1 MRGALKNLDLG
12 LIGNC
17 SISALIDRQ
26 AQVVWCCLPR
36 FDGDPVF
43 HALLGAP
50 ETAPYHG
57 AFSIE
62 IENQTDASQVYVE
75 NTAIL
80 KTTLRAAGGAVE
92 VTDFCPRF
100 YIRDRIFRPQM
111 LVRRIVPIDG
121 NPRVRIRVR
130 PRFDYGSRIASITYG
145 SNHVRYVGEKLTVRL
160 TTDAPIDYVLE
171 ETAFKVS
178 EPIHLILGPDETLS
192 EGPAEAAHAFAENTT
207 NYWRVWT
214 HRLALPPEWQDAVI
228 RAAITLKMCSY
239 EPTGAIVAAMTTSI
253 PEAPNSARNWDYRY
267 CWIRDAFFVVRALNS
282 LAAVGTMER
291 YFRWIMNIVD
301 DALAGHIQPVYGIA
315 LERQLIERT
324 IDNLYGYRGMG
335 PVRVGNQAHQHFQND
350 TYGNLVLGVAPVFF
364 DSRLF
369 MKAGSTEFFRLEILG
384 ERAFHLYDKPDA
396 GIWELRSRARIHTS
410 SSVMCWAACD
420 RLAKIA
426 ARLQQSQSAALWA
439 KRAIAIRDAILARA
453 WSDKRQAFVESFD
466 GVHLDASVLLMGEVG
481 FLEPHDPRFVA
492 TVERIEEVLGTG
504 PHLLRYEEAD
514 DFGAPETAFNICAF
528 WRLEALAR
536 IGRRDQAREKFEE
549 LLRARN
555 HLGLMSEDT
564 DPSSGEAWGNFPQ
577 TYSMVGIING
587 AMRLSCPWET
597 VV

>member
-1 MRGALKNLDLG
+1 LRNLDLG

-17 SISALIDRQ
+17 SVSALIDRQ

-43 HALLGAP
+43 HALLSAP
-50 ETAPYHG
+50 G
-57 AFSIE
+57 SGSDGVFSIE
-62 IENQTDASQVYVE
+62 IENQTGASQAYVE

-80 KTTLRAAGGAVE
+80 KTTLRAEGGAIE
-92 VTDFCPRF
+92 ITDFCPRF
-100 YIRDRIFRPQM
+100 YRHDRIFRPQM

-121 NPRVRIRVR
+121 NPRVRIRLR
-130 PRFDYGSRIASITYG
+130 PRFDYGSRTPSITHG

-171 ETAFKVS
+171 ETAFKVTG
-178 EPIHLILGPDETLS
+178 PIHLILGPDETLS
-192 EGPAEAAHAFAENTT
+192 EGPAEAAHTFGENTA

-214 HRLALPPEWQDAVI
+214 HRLALPLEWQEAVI
-228 RAAITLKMCSY
+228 RAAITLKICSY

-253 PEAPNSARNWDYRY
+253 PEAPNSTRNWDYRY

-282 LAAVGTMER
+282 LAAVGTMEN

-324 IDNLYGYRGMG
+324 IDNLQGYRGMG

-369 MKAGSTEFFRLEILG
+369 LKAGATEFLRLEILG
-384 ERAFHLYDKPDA
+384 ERALHLYDKPDA

-426 ARLQQSQSAALWA
+426 VRLQQMQRAALWTE
-439 KRAIAIRDAILARA
+439 RASTIRNAILARA
-453 WSDKRQAFVESFD
+453 WSAKRQAFVESFD
-466 GVHLDASVLLMGEVG
+466 GTHLDASVLLMGEVG
-481 FLEPHDPRFVA
+481 FLEPQDPRFVA
-492 TVERIEEVLGTG
+492 TVDRIEEVLGAG

-514 DFGAPETAFNICAF
+514 DFGTPETAFNVCAF
-528 WRLEALAR
+528 WRLDALAR
-536 IGRRDQAREKFEE
+536 IGRRDQAREKFEK
-549 LLRARN
+549 LLGARN
-555 HLGLMSEDT
+555 HLGLMSEDI

-587 AMRLSCPWET
+587 AMRLSRSWET
-597 VV
+597 SV